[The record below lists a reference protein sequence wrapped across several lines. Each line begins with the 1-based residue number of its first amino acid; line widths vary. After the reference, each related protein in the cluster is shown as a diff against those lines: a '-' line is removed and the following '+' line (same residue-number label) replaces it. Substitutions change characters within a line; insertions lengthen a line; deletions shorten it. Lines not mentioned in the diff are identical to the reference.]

1 MDTVTI
7 EKISEHE
14 DYYVISTTERTG
26 FFLEKKYATVIPVVG
41 DKITLYIKNGST
53 IRGMDLNG
61 KCLYYKTDSEL
72 DQEWQQWRADYS
84 RRKKEAFEKNKAQMD
99 SDYESLPLLFRKR
112 IDRFREEDPDFR
124 VDSEA
129 YELFCLTEAVKIAN
143 ACETV
148 ENIEAFKNGK
158 SELVP
163 DLSEEHSGNTFYCA
177 CGLARAYLESMR
189 GH

>member
-1 MDTVTI
+1 MLLVQPR
-7 EKISEHE
+7 
-14 DYYVISTTERTG
+14 ERG
-26 FFLEKKYATVIPVVG
+26 SFLKRNMPQ
-41 DKITLYIKNGST
+41 L
-53 IRGMDLNG
+53 
-61 KCLYYKTDSEL
+61 
-72 DQEWQQWRADYS
+72 
-84 RRKKEAFEKNKAQMD
+84 F
-99 SDYESLPLLFRKR
+99 LLFRKR

-129 YELFCLTEAVKIAN
+129 YELFCLAEAVKIAN